1 MSLKNYVQGQLRWW
15 FHLVIGM
22 WDGQLQG
29 LIVKRELAVPGT
41 SKPDL
46 ATEVGCLGWWWGF
59 LVERRSGAI
68 TGVVVLQRYIVLWI
82 ASASTKERT

>member
-1 MSLKNYVQGQLRWW
+1 MVVSFSYWNVGWPITGAYS
-15 FHLVIGM
+15 
-22 WDGQLQG
+22 
-29 LIVKRELAVPGT
+29 EEGT
-41 SKPDL
+41 SSSRDKQARAGNTAGML
-46 ATEVGCLGWWWGF
+46 GVGWSY